1 MATLRDIKRRIKSV
15 KSTQQ
20 ITKAMELVAAAKLRR
35 AQGRAVQA
43 RPYAEGME
51 QMLRNLAATLS
62 AMQHPLTEERP
73 VKARALFVFAS
84 NRGFAGS
91 FNATIVRYTEAL
103 LRGDEGP
110 SLRLVLIGKRP
121 HDYFRRRTYPIVHS
135 YTDLGDQ
142 AQLEVA
148 QAVTQ
153 RAIELYRSGEVDA
166 VDLVYTKFI
175 SAMTRQVVRVPF
187 LPLGSAGVGGAA
199 ATAATAAP
207 AAAPAV
213 ARDYIFEP
221 DAATL
226 VGRLLPR
233 YATTRMLQA
242 FAENHASEHAAR
254 MLAMGSARKNAG
266 ELIDALVLRRNRL
279 RQATITKEISEIV
292 GGAEALK

>member
-15 KSTQQ
+15 TSTQQ
-20 ITKAMELVAAAKLRR
+20 NTKARELVAAAKLRK
-35 AQGRAVQA
+35 AQGRALQA

-51 QMLRNLAATLS
+51 QMLRNLAGTLS
-62 AMQHPLTEERP
+62 AMQHPLTEVRP
-73 VKARALFVFAS
+73 VRARALVVFAS

-91 FNATIVRYTEAL
+91 FNAQVIRFVEGL
-103 LRGDEGP
+103 LRGGEGP
-110 SLRLVLIGKRP
+110 SLRLVLTGKRA
-121 HDYFRRRTYPIVHS
+121 HDYFRRRAYPVLHS
-135 YTDLGDQ
+135 YTDHPDQ
-142 AQLEVA
+142 ASLDVA
-148 QAVTQ
+148 HEVTQ
-153 RAIELYRSGEVDA
+153 RVIALYRSGEVDA

-187 LPLGSAGVGGAA
+187 LPLGAA
-199 ATAATAAP
+199 AIDAAP
-207 AAAPAV
+207 AAAGV

-221 DAATL
+221 NATEL

-242 FAENHASEHAAR
+242 FAETSASEHAAR

-266 ELIDALVLRRNRL
+266 EMIDALVLKRNRL

>member
-1 MATLRDIKRRIKSV
+1 MATIRDIKRRIKSV
-15 KSTQQ
+15 KNTQQ

-35 AQGRAVQA
+35 AQVRAVQA

-51 QMLRNLAATLS
+51 QMLRNLAGTLT

-73 VKARALFVFAS
+73 VRARALFVFAS

-91 FNATIVRYTEAL
+91 FNAQIVRFTEAL
-103 LRGDEGP
+103 LRGPEGP
-110 SLRLVLIGKRP
+110 TLRLVLFGKRP
-121 HDYFRRRTYPIVHS
+121 AEYFRRRTYPVIQS
-135 YTDLGDQ
+135 YVDLGDQ
-142 AQLEVA
+142 AQLDVA

-166 VDLVYTKFI
+166 VDLIYTKFI

-187 LPLGSAGVGGAA
+187 LPLGSAGLATTGAA
-199 ATAATAAP
+199 VPAT
-207 AAAPAV
+207 

-221 DAATL
+221 NAAEL

-233 YATTRMLQA
+233 YASTRMLQA

-254 MLAMGSARKNAG
+254 MLAMGAARKNAG
-266 ELIDALVLRRNRL
+266 EMIDALVLKRNRL

>member
-1 MATLRDIKRRIKSV
+1 MATLRDIKRRIRSV

-51 QMLRNLAATLS
+51 QMLRNLAATLT
-62 AMQHPLTEERP
+62 AMQHPLTEVRP
-73 VKARALFVFAS
+73 VRARALFVFAS

-91 FNATIVRYTEAL
+91 FNAAVVRYTESL
-103 LRGDEGP
+103 LRGEEGP
-110 SLRLVLIGKRP
+110 VLRLVLIGKRP
-121 HDYFRRRTYPIVHS
+121 HDYFRRRTYPIAHS

-148 QAVTQ
+148 QEVTQ
-153 RAIELYRSGEVDA
+153 RAIELYTSGQVDA
-166 VDLVYTKFI
+166 VDLIYTKFI

-187 LPLGSAGVGGAA
+187 LPLGAMPAGAAGAA
-199 ATAATAAP
+199 AAP
-207 AAAPAV
+207 

>member
-1 MATLRDIKRRIKSV
+1 MATIRDIKRRIKSV
-15 KSTQQ
+15 KNTQQ

-51 QMLRNLAATLS
+51 QMLRNLAGTLT

-91 FNATIVRYTEAL
+91 FNAQIVRYTESL
-103 LRGDEGP
+103 LRGPEGP
-110 SLRLVLIGKRP
+110 SLRLVLFGKRP
-121 HDYFRRRTYPIVHS
+121 AEYFRRRTYPVIQS
-135 YTDLGDQ
+135 YVDLGDQ
-142 AQLEVA
+142 AQLDVA

-166 VDLVYTKFI
+166 VDLIYTKFI
-175 SAMTRQVVRVPF
+175 SAMTRQVVRMPF
-187 LPLGSAGVGGAA
+187 LPLGSAGLAPTGAA
-199 ATAATAAP
+199 VSAT
-207 AAAPAV
+207 

-221 DAATL
+221 NAAEL

-254 MLAMGSARKNAG
+254 MLAMGAARKNAG
-266 ELIDALVLRRNRL
+266 EMIDALVLKRNRL

>member
-1 MATLRDIKRRIKSV
+1 MATIRDIKRRIKSV

-51 QMLRNLAATLS
+51 QMLRNLAGTLNS
-62 AMQHPLTEERP
+62 MQHPLTEERP

-91 FNATIVRYTEAL
+91 FNASIVRYTEAL

-110 SLRLVLIGKRP
+110 TLRLVIIGKRP
-121 HDYFRRRTYPIVHS
+121 HDYFRRRTYPVLHS

-142 AQLEVA
+142 AHLDVA
-148 QAVTQ
+148 QEVTK
-153 RAIELYRSGEVDA
+153 RAIELYRSGAVDA
-166 VDLVYTKFI
+166 VDLVYTKFV
-175 SAMTRQVVRVPF
+175 SAMTREVVRMPF
-187 LPLGSAGVGGAA
+187 LPLGSAGVSDGTAGA
-199 ATAATAAP
+199 T
-207 AAAPAV
+207 PAV

-221 DAATL
+221 DAGEL

-266 ELIDALVLRRNRL
+266 ELIDALVLKRNRL

>member
-91 FNATIVRYTEAL
+91 FNAAVVRYAETL
-103 LRGDEGP
+103 LRGDEGKT
-110 SLRLVLIGKRP
+110 LRLVLIGKRP
-121 HDYFRRRTYPIVHS
+121 HDYFRRRTYPILHS

-187 LPLGSAGVGGAA
+187 LPLGSIGVGEGAA
-199 ATAATAAP
+199 ATAAAS
-207 AAAPAV
+207 APAV

-254 MLAMGSARKNAG
+254 MLAMGAARKNAG